1 MRVLFTLR
9 GATGHF
15 HPLVPLAQAARQAG
29 HEVAF
34 AMPPSFEGTV
44 EHLGFRWVSAGFEDS
59 SPEYVRLLEQRNRLS
74 GLERRTFYRRSHAT
88 VLGPRMVS
96 DLLRI
101 CEHWRPDV
109 VVRDT
114 QDYGGCVAAEVLG
127 VPHAAHEAAAFSASM
142 ASVMAEPIAGLR
154 AAHGLPHDPELRML
168 ERYLVLSPFP
178 PAMGGSGDAVRPT
191 LHHYRAT
198 PFDRSGDEGAPDWP
212 LPVPGAPLV
221 YATLGTAVNTRTE
234 ILEAF
239 VEALRDEHV
248 NLVVTVGRDGSPDRF
263 GPQPP
268 NVRIE
273 RYIPQT
279 LPFPRCDLVISHG
292 GSNTML
298 AALAHGIPQVIVPIA
313 ADQPDNAVRCTAAG
327 VARAVSLA
335 DATPVSIREAALA
348 VLVDPSYRRAAE
360 RARDEMAA
368 LPGTDHAVALL
379 ERLARDRTPIIAS
392 R

>member
-9 GATGHF
+9 GATGHL
-15 HPLVPLAQAARQAG
+15 HPLVPLAQAAREAG

-34 AMPPSFEGTV
+34 AMPPSFQGTV
-44 EHLGFRWVSAGFEDS
+44 ERLGFQWVSAGFEDS
-59 SPEYVRLLEQRNRLS
+59 SPEYVRILEQRNRLS

-101 CEHWRPDV
+101 CDHWRPNV
-109 VVRDT
+109 IVRDT
-114 QDYGGCVAAEVLG
+114 QDYGSCVAAEMLG
-127 VPHAAHEAAAFSASM
+127 IPHAAHEAVAFAASM
-142 ASVMAEPIAGLR
+142 KLDMAEPIAGLR
-154 AAHGLPHDPELRML
+154 AAHGLPPDPELRML

-178 PAMGGSGDAVRPT
+178 PAVNGLEDAARPT
-191 LHHYRAT
+191 LHQYRAT
-198 PFDRSGDEGAPDWP
+198 PFDRSGDEGAPEWP
-212 LPVPGAPLV
+212 LPMPGAPLV

-263 GPQPP
+263 CPQPP

-279 LPFPRCDLVISHG
+279 LLFPRCDLVISHG

-298 AALAHGIPQVIVPIA
+298 AALAHGLPQVMVPIA
-313 ADQPDNAVRCTAAG
+313 ADQPDNAARCTAAG
-327 VARAVSLA
+327 VARVVPLA
-335 DATPVSIREAALA
+335 DATPASIREAALA
-348 VLVDPSYRRAAE
+348 VLGDPSYRQRAE
-360 RARDEMAA
+360 RVRDEMAA
-368 LPGTDHAVALL
+368 LGGPDETVALL
-379 ERLARDRTPIIAS
+379 ERLARDRAPIFA
-392 R
+392 RR

>member
-1 MRVLFTLR
+1 MRILFTLR
-9 GATGHF
+9 GATGHL
-15 HPLVPLAQAARQAG
+15 HPLVPLAQAAREAG

-34 AMPPSFEGTV
+34 AMPPSFAGTV
-44 EHLGFRWVSAGFEDS
+44 ERLGFRWLSAGFEDS

-74 GLERRTFYRRSHAT
+74 GLERRTFYRRSRAT

-96 DLLRI
+96 DLLHI

-109 VVRDT
+109 FVRDT
-114 QDYGGCVAAEVLG
+114 QDYGGCVAAEMLG
-127 VPHAAHEAAAFSASM
+127 IPHAAHEAVAFAASM
-142 ASVMAEPIAGLR
+142 TLDMAEPIAGLR
-154 AAHGLPHDPELRML
+154 AAHGLPLDPTLQML

-178 PAMGGSGDAVRPT
+178 PAVDGSGDAARPM

-198 PFDRSGDEGAPDWP
+198 PFDRSGDEGAPEWP

-221 YATLGTAVNTRTE
+221 YATLGTAVNTRTD
-234 ILEAF
+234 ILGVF
-239 VEALRDEHV
+239 IEALRDERV
-248 NLVVTVGRDGSPDRF
+248 NLVVTVGRDGDPDQF
-263 GPQPP
+263 APQPP

-279 LPFPRCDLVISHG
+279 LLFPRCDLVISHG

-298 AALAHGIPQVIVPIA
+298 AALAHGIPQVMVPIA

-327 VARAVSLA
+327 VARMVPLA
-335 DATPVSIREAALA
+335 EATAAAIREAALA
-348 VLVDPSYRRAAE
+348 VLGDPRYRRAAE
-360 RARDEMAA
+360 RTRDEMAA

-379 ERLARDRTPIIAS
+379 ERLARDKAPIIAP